1 MAKAQRS
8 LSNHIKVFLLL
19 FAFVVCGYANGQWDT
34 GGGSTDTAM
43 AAGTGDSLVVV
54 PKKVVYTRFVP
65 PYDSMREIIFYEG
78 VVENEECDMCTADS
92 LYWRAKRFLTK
103 KYGKAVFKK
112 MLVEDKPANHLTIIV
127 QIPMVVVNGKYNK
140 AAKGMMEY
148 KFVIRFQDSRFKY
161 QFGNFTHLQSGEGL
175 VGNPT
180 KTYHEY
186 YMRAKR
192 GYEATDKF
200 LLAADREVKKMVAS
214 ISYALKA
221 PYKPE
226 EDDW

>member
-1 MAKAQRS
+1 
-8 LSNHIKVFLLL
+8 
-19 FAFVVCGYANGQWDT
+19 
-34 GGGSTDTAM
+34 
-43 AAGTGDSLVVV
+43 
-54 PKKVVYTRFVP
+54 
-65 PYDSMREIIFYEG
+65 
-78 VVENEECDMCTADS
+78 MCTSDS
-92 LYWRAKRFLTK
+92 LYWRAKRFLSK

-161 QFGNFTHLQSGEGL
+161 QFGNFIHLQSGEGL

-186 YMRAKR
+186 YMRVKR

-200 LLAADREVKKMVAS
+200 LLAADREVKDMVAS

>member
-1 MAKAQRS
+1 MAKAQGS
-8 LSNHIKVFLLL
+8 LRKYIKVFSLLL
-19 FAFVVCGYANGQWDT
+19 TFVVCGFANGQWDF
-34 GGGSTDTAM
+34 GGGSTDTAK
-43 AAGTGDSLVVV
+43 GGGLGDTLGA
-54 PKKVVYTRFVP
+54 PKKVAYTRFVP

-78 VVENEECDMCTADS
+78 VVENEDCDMCTADS
-92 LYWRAKRFLTK
+92 LYWRAKRFLNK
-103 KYGKAVFKK
+103 KYGKSVFKK
-112 MLVEDKPANHLTIIV
+112 MLIEDKPAHHLTIVV

-140 AAKGMMEY
+140 AAKGMLEY

-161 QFGNFTHLQSGEGL
+161 QFGNFVHLQSGEGL

-186 YMRAKR
+186 YMRVKR

-200 LLAADREVKKMVAS
+200 LLAADREVKEMVSS
-214 ISYALKA
+214 ISYALRA

>member
-1 MAKAQRS
+1 MDKAQGSLRS
-8 LSNHIKVFLLL
+8 KFKVFLFL
-19 FAFVVCGYANGQWDT
+19 FSLMVCGSVSGQWDF
-34 GGGSTDTAM
+34 GGGSTDTAN
-43 AAGTGDSLVVV
+43 GGGWGDSASK
-54 PKKVVYTRFVP
+54 PKKTPYVRFVP

-78 VVENEECDMCTADS
+78 VVENEDCDMCTADS

-103 KYGKAVFKK
+103 KYGKSVFKK
-112 MLVEDKPANHLTIIV
+112 MLIEEKPGHHIT
-127 QIPMVVVNGKYNK
+127 VVVTIPLVVLNGKYSK
-140 AAKGMMEY
+140 VAKGMLEY
-148 KFVIRFQDSRFKY
+148 KFVLRFQDSRFKY
-161 QFGNFTHLQSGEGL
+161 QFGNFVHLQSGEGL

-186 YMRAKR
+186 YMRVKR

-200 LLAADREVKKMVAS
+200 LIAADTEVKDMVTG
-214 ISYALKA
+214 ITRALRA